1 MSLSV
6 FMFVGVNT
14 LGDIVK
20 SVWVRVT
27 LLVFMVALFQFTNAS
42 RDYKLQIW
50 KYISTIW
57 YGFTLTEFEYLNG
70 NISDKSQYIETD
82 LTLC

>member
-1 MSLSV
+1 MYLSV

-14 LGDIVK
+14 LGDIMK

-42 RDYKLQIW
+42 RDYNLQI
-50 KYISTIW
+50 
-57 YGFTLTEFEYLNG
+57 
-70 NISDKSQYIETD
+70 
-82 LTLC
+82 

>member
-14 LGDIVK
+14 LVDIVK

-42 RDYKLQIW
+42 RDYKLQI
-50 KYISTIW
+50 
-57 YGFTLTEFEYLNG
+57 
-70 NISDKSQYIETD
+70 
-82 LTLC
+82 